1 MPPHSVCLWPNLD
14 PLSWQPKIL
23 LLDVFPGKFT
33 ETFSLGSFCSFPAS
47 VHLFPSFRCQKFF
60 SNNYRHPHNALLSNY
75 VLSPI
80 VDGLLYFIRFSALLQ
95 LIINFVRS
103 CFPLQILEMVCISKT
118 KFKWIFHIMPQKLS
132 PDSYYYYYF
141 LQNQHSR
148 FFKSSKIFLGHR
160 G

>member
-1 MPPHSVCLWPNLD
+1 MSWPNLN

-33 ETFSLGSFCSFPAS
+33 DTSSVGSLHSFPVS

-60 SNNYRHPHNALLSNY
+60 SKNYQHPYTALY

-95 LIINFVRS
+95 LMINFVRS
-103 CFPLQILEMVCISKT
+103 RFPIQILEMVCISKT
-118 KFKWIFHIMPQKLS
+118 KFTWIFHIMPQNLS
-132 PDSYYYYYF
+132 PDSYYYCF
-141 LQNQHSR
+141 LQNQNSS
-148 FFKSSKIFLGHR
+148 FFKSSKIFLGDR

>member
-47 VHLFPSFRCQKFF
+47 VHLFPSSGAK
-60 SNNYRHPHNALLSNY
+60 SSSVHYHPHNALLSNY

-80 VDGLLYFIRFSALLQ
+80 VDGLLYFIRFSALPAYHQ
-95 LIINFVRS
+95 FCKI
-103 CFPLQILEMVCISKT
+103 CFPLQILGNGLAFQKQSSNGFFILCLK
-118 KFKWIFHIMPQKLS
+118 KLS

-141 LQNQHSR
+141 LQKSA
-148 FFKSSKIFLGHR
+148 FKIL
-160 G
+160 